1 MKRVFAWLTALIL
14 ALTLAACSDGGS
26 TKPAETAQPAA
37 EAVKPAAESS
47 ASTPAADAGKT
58 EAPSS
63 DAGTTAQTEA
73 KPAETPKTEG
83 QPEAK
88 PAEAPKA
95 ESKPAETPK
104 AESQPAAKPAETPK
118 AESKPAAQPA
128 AKPAETPK
136 AEAPAAKPAP
146 APAPAQAPEISAKGK
161 KVLFVGRER
170 NPAEDVAVAQRLK
183 NLGFV
188 VTNIEDRDVT
198 IDEVKGYDLIYI
210 SQTTNSKYLKDGFMK
225 EVAIPTVYV
234 KNHGMYY
241 LGLSS
246 VEENTTVMNSK
257 SIEIVDSKH
266 KVAGGLSGKVDV
278 FKEAG
283 DKFGV
288 SYGVPGKEAKI
299 IATVPGDKKKAALY
313 YYDKGTKADNGY
325 TTKARVSFF
334 YWSNGMHEN
343 STDASWK
350 LLDNLVLWTLQNG

>member
-1 MKRVFAWLTALIL
+1 MKRVIAWLTVVIL

-26 TKPAETAQPAA
+26 TKPAESAQPAA
-37 EAVKPAAESS
+37 EAVKPPAEG
-47 ASTPAADAGKT
+47 STPATDAGKT
-58 EAPSS
+58 E
-63 DAGTTAQTEA
+63 Q
-73 KPAETPKTEG
+73 TPKAES

-95 ESKPAETPK
+95 ESKPEAKPAEAPK
-104 AESQPAAKPAETPK
+104 AESKPEAKPAEAPK

-136 AEAPAAKPAP
+136 AAAPAAPA
-146 APAPAQAPEISAKGK
+146 AEPAPAQAPEISAKGK

-198 IDEVKGYDLIYI
+198 ANEVKGYDLIYV

-246 VEENTTVMNSK
+246 VEENTTAMNSK
-257 SIEIVDSKH
+257 SIEIVDPKH
-266 KVAGGLSGKVDV
+266 KVAGGLSGTIDV

-325 TTKARVSFF
+325 TTKARVSFY